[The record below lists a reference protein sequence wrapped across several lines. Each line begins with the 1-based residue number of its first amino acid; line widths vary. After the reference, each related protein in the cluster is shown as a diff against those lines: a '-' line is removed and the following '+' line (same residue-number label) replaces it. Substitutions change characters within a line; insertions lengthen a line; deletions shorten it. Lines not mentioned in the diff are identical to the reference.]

1 MEVHQHAHS
10 NHGKKTWKNYFWE
23 FLMLFL
29 AVFCG
34 SLAEYQLEHVVERQK
49 EKEYIKSMI
58 EDAKTDT
65 ANIQEA
71 IALNTNRAQQLDTL
85 SFLCEN
91 YDQSGNDDEKIHRLF
106 RFGKKHPDFITPT
119 ERTILQLKNAGGMRL
134 IRNKKAVDKIILY
147 DDMTKKL
154 ADQQAY
160 YELYQNKS
168 IDIGAQIMN
177 FKNLGMRK
185 SGLQPNNLG
194 LADTAKK
201 LINRDKLKLIEFGN
215 TAQTYQGVVSFYVI
229 RLKETNE
236 RAIQLIQT
244 LEKEYHLENE

>member
-1 MEVHQHAHS
+1 MDVHHHAHS
-10 NHGKKTWKNYFWE
+10 NHGKKTLKNYFWE

-34 SLAEYQLEHVVERQK
+34 SLAEYELEHFVDHQK
-49 EKEYIKSMI
+49 EREYIKSMI

-85 SFLCEN
+85 SFLCQN
-91 YDQSGNDDEKIHRLF
+91 YDISGKDDENIHRLF
-106 RFGKKHPDFITPT
+106 RYSKKHPDFITPT

-168 IDIGAQIMN
+168 IQIGAQIMN
-177 FKNLGMRK
+177 FQNLGMRK
-185 SGLQPNNLG
+185 SGLQINTEKP
-194 LADTAKK
+194 KK
-201 LINRDKLKLIEFGN
+201 LINRDNLKLIEFGN
-215 TAQTYQGVVSFYVI
+215 TVQQYQGVVSFYVV
-229 RLKETNE
+229 RLKEMNE
-236 RAIQLIQT
+236 RAIQLIET
-244 LEKEYHLENE
+244 LQKEYHLENE